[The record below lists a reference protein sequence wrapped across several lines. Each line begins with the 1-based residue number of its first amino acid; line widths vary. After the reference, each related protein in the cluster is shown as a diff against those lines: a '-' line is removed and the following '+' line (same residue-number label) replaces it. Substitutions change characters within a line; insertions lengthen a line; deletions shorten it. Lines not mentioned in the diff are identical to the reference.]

1 MIDMLGVVMLQR
13 QHHECHWYHL
23 LISKWLS
30 SATAQGSASLPYALT
45 SARQGPR
52 GMSSMRCAESR
63 SVLAAACR
71 SVMEDA
77 ERRCHRRPPEAATGP
92 CRSVPRAPQRK
103 LWLGVQ
109 LCRRP
114 SAQCRLR
121 DSRPSRRG
129 GLLITLINIFKSR
142 GAPSR
147 TPICSLPPASR
158 RAGRSRTG
166 RCWRCSWRRPR
177 PWATW
182 QARTTRWST
191 STPGPPHPTCPST
204 PGSASAQCKHARASR
219 RCCGSSKGPRLLRA
233 QLSAMLM
240 CVWHARETVY
250 LTQPAGPDLIKMLI

>member
-1 MIDMLGVVMLQR
+1 MPAQYVQPPAVLRSYTKASRRGSPADLDLNGPNISMRGIKTARTWCIMIDMLGVVMLQR

-45 SARQGPR
+45 SAWQGPR

-129 GLLITLINIFKSR
+129 GLLITLI
-142 GAPSR
+142 
-147 TPICSLPPASR
+147 T
-158 RAGRSRTG
+158 
-166 RCWRCSWRRPR
+166 
-177 PWATW
+177 
-182 QARTTRWST
+182 
-191 STPGPPHPTCPST
+191 
-204 PGSASAQCKHARASR
+204 
-219 RCCGSSKGPRLLRA
+219 
-233 QLSAMLM
+233 
-240 CVWHARETVY
+240 
-250 LTQPAGPDLIKMLI
+250 